1 MSQKLYELDFYAWTL
16 QQAELLRSQTQQDL
30 DWANLAEEL
39 EDMGKN
45 LKRELESRLKVLFAH
60 LLKWQYQPSHRGHS
74 WQYTIEEQR
83 NELADHLA
91 DNPSLRSKLPEAI
104 ERGYRNAIVVATRET
119 GLSKSSFPHRVP
131 LECRASSGLSV
142 FTRVRNNPMF
152 LHNSVEISRL
162 GINDLRSCVNLS
174 IVRTCKG

>member
-1 MSQKLYELDFYAWTL
+1 MSQKLYEQDFYAWTL

-91 DNPSLRSKLPEAI
+91 DRLNIKVKVLCTGVLTGKKTQFVKSDFISSAVCWHNPS
-104 ERGYRNAIVVATRET
+104 
-119 GLSKSSFPHRVP
+119 
-131 LECRASSGLSV
+131 
-142 FTRVRNNPMF
+142 MF
-152 LHNSVEISRL
+152 IL
-162 GINDLRSCVNLS
+162 
-174 IVRTCKG
+174 

>member
-1 MSQKLYELDFYAWTL
+1 MSQKLYEQDFYAWTL

-30 DWANLAEEL
+30 DWVNLAEEL
-39 EDMGKN
+39 EDIVKN

-104 ERGYRNAIVVATRET
+104 ERGYRNAIVLATRET
-119 GLSKSSFPHRVP
+119 GLSKSSFPT
-131 LECRASSGLSV
+131 ECPWNAEQVLDSA
-142 FTRVRNNPMF
+142 F
-152 LHNSVEISRL
+152 LPE
-162 GINDLRSCVNLS
+162 
-174 IVRTCKG
+174 